1 MRRIMCAAFIV
12 LTETAATANAEKWG
26 DDEYFIDR
34 ASPEDAA
41 ATKPTFHKS
50 PNTKYKKE
58 KNFQLGAAVKR
69 YGHRYTRSR
78 TSAHYQRT
86 LHMRLLYAHA
96 SD

>member
-58 KNFQLGAAVKR
+58 KKLS
-69 YGHRYTRSR
+69 TRRRCQEVRPSVYKIAHIR
-78 TSAHYQRT
+78 SLSANITHET
-86 LHMRLLYAHA
+86 LVRARV
-96 SD
+96 